1 MPLIEKVVTPSIQ
14 IVQEFCASTNVAL
27 EGLPYLA
34 TVEQTMSH
42 LSNYF
47 NISFK
52 SGLNHD
58 LHEAWSNN
66 LPDILLHRGDTTY
79 SIPNGSACFMGSLHF
94 LSSEI
99 QDFNIKIT
107 HLIDT
112 HIDAKS
118 EYYIRIFQPIDRDN
132 WLHDIATYAYT
143 EGRNWTLGLLEVELA
158 NGKVHM
164 YPYKTT
170 EQNYMV
176 TDILFTTSIE
186 DARHIAF
193 STALALGLI
202 TTDVHLD
209 EYYFIFSKTPEFRD
223 IEGLAFF
230 SLRPTVYGQYRI
242 FTTNIYSLEHSLK
255 QTPSAQYALSQLY
268 TPDGEIQSGLVD
280 WMNMEVFS
288 NLARNIYENDSLS
301 QSASILIETSTYP
314 LEYQGGLFCLA
325 LEAITSVLTEQD
337 DPHYPMPYQ
346 DYETKVKPHLDDVLN
361 TLHSEGMID
370 ETVLA
375 IFKKRVKNDICK
387 ETNGDKLKEPFNRM
401 GYQLTKIDNHYINKR
416 NNIFHGKNIVQKGK
430 TQDKLSYM
438 LHLCLLLHKLCSI
451 LLLKQ
456 AGYSGYI
463 INNPVLY
470 GCAKEC
476 KAKEDVL
483 IQI

>member
-1 MPLIEKVVTPSIQ
+1 MSLIEKIVTPSIQ
-14 IVQEFCASTNVAL
+14 IVQEFCVSTNVAL
-27 EGLPYLA
+27 ERLPYLA
-34 TVEQTMSH
+34 TNEQTLSH

-47 NISFK
+47 NLSFK

-58 LHEAWSNN
+58 LHEAWGNN
-66 LPDILLHRGDTTY
+66 LPDVLLHRGDTTY
-79 SIPNGSACFMGSLHF
+79 SIPNGSAYFTGSLHF

-112 HIDAKS
+112 RIDAKR
-118 EYYIRIFQPIDRDN
+118 EYYIRIIQPIDRDN

-143 EGRNWTLGLLEVELA
+143 EGRGWTLGLLEVELA

-164 YPYKTT
+164 YPYKTA
-170 EQNYMV
+170 EQYYMV
-176 TDILFTTSIE
+176 TDIMFPTSIE
-186 DARHIAF
+186 DAHHIAF

-202 TTDVHLD
+202 TTVVHLD
-209 EYYFIFSKTPEFRD
+209 EYYFLFSKTAEFKD

-230 SLRPTVYGQYRI
+230 SMRPTVYGQYRI
-242 FTTNIYSLEHSLK
+242 FTTNIFSLEHSLK
-255 QTPSAQYALSQLY
+255 QTPPAQYALSQLY
-268 TPDGEIQSGLVD
+268 TPTGDIQSGLVD
-280 WMNMEVFS
+280 WMNMAVFS
-288 NLARNIYENDSLS
+288 NLARNIYENDSLA

-325 LEAITSVLTEQD
+325 LESITSVLTEQD
-337 DPHYPMPYQ
+337 VPNYPMPYQ
-346 DYETKVKPHLDDVLN
+346 EYETKVKPHLDDVLT
-361 TLHSEGMID
+361 TLHSEGVID

-375 IFKKRVKNDICK
+375 IFKKRVKNDIDR

-416 NNIFHGKNIVQKGK
+416 NFIFHGRNIVQRGT

-470 GCAKEC
+470 GCDKEC
-476 KAKEDVL
+476 KAEENVL